1 MTVLIK
7 LIAGLNSNLYN
18 LFSDIDGYA
27 SAFETAISKS
37 SIIEGYTS
45 FLVPDGTNIIRVMED
60 GSSSNYIDTPVN
72 SIEDFNF
79 TSKIPSPPGLPL
91 I

>member
-1 MTVLIK
+1 MF
-7 LIAGLNSNLYN
+7 N

-27 SAFETAISKS
+27 IAFETAIPKS
-37 SIIEGYTS
+37 FLIEGYTS
-45 FLVPDGTNIIRVMED
+45 IIVPDGTKTVRVM
-60 GSSSNYIDTPVN
+60 GNGLSSSYIDTPVN

-79 TSKIPSPPGLPL
+79 TSKIPPPPALPL